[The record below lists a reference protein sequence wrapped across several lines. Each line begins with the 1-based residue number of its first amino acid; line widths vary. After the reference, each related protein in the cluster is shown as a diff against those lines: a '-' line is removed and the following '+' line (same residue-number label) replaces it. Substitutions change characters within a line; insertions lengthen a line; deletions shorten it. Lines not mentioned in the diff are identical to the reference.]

1 MKIDVLGTSFVIQ
14 SDQDPAYLRD
24 VVDFFKSKVLEIQ
37 TSVSTSDPL
46 KISILASMLIIDDF
60 FKFRLGQGPATNL
73 DELEATAITQ
83 RLIRELDAMLERV
96 PAEMGRE
103 TEL

>member
-24 VVDFFKSKVLEIQ
+24 VVDFYKSKVTEIQ
-37 TSVSTSDPL
+37 SSVSTNDPL

-60 FKFRLGQGPATNL
+60 FKYRLGQAPAANM
-73 DELEATAITQ
+73 DELEASAITQ

-96 PAEMGRE
+96 PIDAASDKA
-103 TEL
+103 